1 MNRRFFLEM
10 NLSVKLTNRQALLA
24 FIPWDILCD
33 SDSSKLPLIK
43 DSPSLRE
50 EKKPKADVCP
60 RQGVLKQEEW
70 WLFEINILFMEITC
84 ETGEFTPN

>member
-1 MNRRFFLEM
+1 M

-33 SDSSKLPLIK
+33 FDSLKLPLIK

-50 EKKPKADVCP
+50 GKKKTDVCP
-60 RQGVLKQEEW
+60 RQGVLKQEE
-70 WLFEINILFMEITC
+70 
-84 ETGEFTPN
+84 